1 MMNDILKN
9 RIEALLPLIRCDV
22 EQIETNDACVLAHLG
37 SLLFTAADAR
47 YTGIYP
53 EAAIDR
59 FAQLINEYEPA
70 AGVYQTFSVGYPSI
84 GIIFRDLVKKEF
96 LEPDEELEETIQD
109 MVLAAG
115 RQQLALGNY
124 DLLYGATGLLHYLL
138 AGDARH
144 PRVQAFLADYTAALK
159 EKSIACLDGLAWADY
174 YYTLREQSTG
184 INLGLAHGMPAILK
198 AWIQIYQC
206 AEGDVKQEAQ
216 QLMRHTAVFLMNA
229 INKEE
234 TGISQ
239 YGGYWVP
246 GGTEEISRL
255 AWCYGDAGIGFILF
269 QAGQALDDEAIASFG
284 ERLVLGTTSRRTEV
298 ETMITDAGLCH
309 GSAGIAH
316 LYSRMWQA
324 TGNHGFKEAAE
335 FWIDKTLNF
344 AVPGERT
351 AGFSKYNPVSDRY
364 EPDQGFLEGTAGI
377 GLALLSYLTGEHE
390 WDYCLMLN
398 G

>member
-9 RIEALLPLIRCDV
+9 RIGTLLPLIRCDV
-22 EQIETNDACVLAHLG
+22 EQIETDDVSVLRHLG
-37 SLLFTAADAR
+37 CLLFTAADAR

-70 AGVYQTFSVGYPSI
+70 AGIYQTFSVGYPSI
-84 GIIFRDLVKKEF
+84 GIIFRDLVRKEF
-96 LEPDEELEETIQD
+96 LEPDEAFEDAIQD

-138 AGDARH
+138 AGNTGH
-144 PRVQAFLADYTAALK
+144 PRVQAFLADYMEALR
-159 EKSIACLDGLAWADY
+159 ERSMACLDGLAWADY

-184 INLGLAHGMPAILK
+184 VNLGLAHGMPAILK
-198 AWIQIYQC
+198 AWIQIYKC
-206 AEGDVKQEAQ
+206 TGGELKKEAE
-216 QLMRHTAVFLMNA
+216 QLMRRTAVFLMNA
-229 INKEE
+229 MNKEK

-239 YGGYWVP
+239 YGGYWIP

-255 AWCYGDAGIGFILF
+255 GWCYGDAGIGFILF
-269 QAGQALDDEAIASFG
+269 QAGQALGDEAIMAFG
-284 ERLVLGTTSRRTEV
+284 ERLVLATTHRRTEA

-324 TGNHGFKEAAE
+324 TGNHGFREAAE

-344 AVPGERT
+344 AVPGEHT
-351 AGFSKYNPVSDRY
+351 AGYSKYNPVHERY
-364 EPDQGFLEGTAGI
+364 ERDHGFLEGTAGI
-377 GLALLSYLTGEHE
+377 GLMLLSYLTGEHE